1 MNLAGWSE
9 FLFIGLLAFIIIG
22 PKDLPKVLYT
32 CGRFFQSLRR
42 LSNEF
47 MAEFE
52 AIHHLK
58 EIEDSKTS
66 KRKKTVIARR
76 APDDSKT
83 PS

>member
-1 MNLAGWSE
+1 MNLAGWTE

-22 PKDLPKVLYT
+22 PKDLPKVLFA

-52 AIHHLK
+52 TIHYLK
-58 EIEDSKTS
+58 ELEESRPH
-66 KRKKTVIARR
+66 KRKDNKNV
-76 APDDSKT
+76 
-83 PS
+83 

>member
-22 PKDLPKVLYT
+22 PKDLPKILFT
-32 CGRFFQSLRR
+32 LGRFLQSFRR

-52 AIHHLK
+52 AIHYLREK
-58 EIEDSKTS
+58 EDENVKQ
-66 KRKKTVIARR
+66 KKERTTR
-76 APDDSKT
+76 
-83 PS
+83 

>member
-58 EIEDSKTS
+58 EIEDSRKSKQKDKTN
-66 KRKKTVIARR
+66 V
-76 APDDSKT
+76 
-83 PS
+83 

>member
-58 EIEDSKTS
+58 EIEDSRTS
-66 KRKKTVIARR
+66 KRKDKTNV
-76 APDDSKT
+76 
-83 PS
+83 

>member
-52 AIHHLK
+52 TIHHLK
-58 EIEDSKTS
+58 ELEDSKPL
-66 KRKKTVIARR
+66 KRKDNKN
-76 APDDSKT
+76 D
-83 PS
+83 